1 MSFNPN
7 QDHSISL
14 AAAAAMTK
22 DYRDNNPG
30 ALVGGFF
37 GKDAL
42 QAILDQPECVGIR
55 YYYALD
61 SNDDPT
67 LVLVGAKANE
77 DDIVNGELADAALPD
92 PPNSSSPNALNS

>member
-1 MSFNPN
+1 MSFSPN

-22 DYRDNNPG
+22 DYRDANPG
-30 ALVGGFF
+30 ALLGGFF

-61 SNDDPT
+61 GSAPT
-67 LVLVGAKANE
+67 LVLVGAIADEN
-77 DDIVNGELADAALPD
+77 DIVNGLLADVALPN
-92 PPNSSSPNALNS
+92 PPNSSSANPLNS

>member
-22 DYRDNNPG
+22 DYRDANPG
-30 ALVGGFF
+30 ARLGDFF

-42 QAILDQPECVGIR
+42 QAIIDQADCVGIT
-55 YYYALD
+55 YYFALD
-61 SNDDPT
+61 DNNELT
-67 LVLVGAKANE
+67 LV
-77 DDIVNGELADAALPD
+77 
-92 PPNSSSPNALNS
+92 